1 MKALVISRIDICALL
16 KVLTRETP
24 LWTIIGTL
32 IGIAAGFALS
42 RFYSE
47 RTRKREYKHRVAQ
60 AIERIIGGMRGE
72 KGSQLGPQRISD
84 LLPQFEEREQI
95 QILGEVGFESS
106 LNAATDQVTHYILD
120 EFRWRCTLYELQPQH
135 QFIDR
140 SKEDKRRLGYI
151 QPKLGEIGRNVVEY
165 RQSEALLCKVFDLG
179 NILHTYAIMQQ
190 YPEVISAQIGMYGH
204 IGRLSVGIMYRNTG
218 YKVLNLK
225 YGIEEALRQIG
236 DLREKVQCSNL
247 PRDVKDKLAAE
258 CEAAVGIIKKEQDQ
272 GTSDWFY

>member
-1 MKALVISRIDICALL
+1 MLRGRKALAVAGIDIYALIN
-16 KVLTRETP
+16 VLWGETP
-24 LWTIIGTL
+24 MWTL
-32 IGIAAGFALS
+32 IGVVVGFVLS
-42 RFYSE
+42 WFYSDF
-47 RTRKREYKHRVAQ
+47 TRKREYKRRVAQ
-60 AIERIIGGMRGE
+60 AIERIIGGMRGG

-84 LLPQFEEREQI
+84 LLPQFEEKEQI

-120 EFRWRCTLYELQPQH
+120 AFRWRCTLYELQPQH
-135 QFIDR
+135 RFVDR
-140 SKEDKRRLGYI
+140 SKEDMRRLGYI
-151 QPKLGEIGRNVVEY
+151 QPKLGEIGSNVVEY
-165 RQSEALLCKVFDLG
+165 RQSEALLRKVFDLG

-218 YKVLNLK
+218 YKVLNFE

-236 DLREKVQCSNL
+236 DLREKVQRSNL
-247 PRDVKDKLAAE
+247 PSDVRDRLVAE